1 MKAGVGEGEEEG
13 VGEDEGEETR
23 SKCHYNS
30 LYVHLVSFLTAK
42 ELYIFKKFI

>member
-1 MKAGVGEGEEEG
+1 MKAGGGEEEE
-13 VGEDEGEETR
+13 EDEGGATS

-30 LYVHLVSFLTAK
+30 VYVHLVSFLTAK